1 LEALTAVARATPTP
15 VIASGGIASP
25 DHVRAVARIGGV
37 EAAIIGRALY
47 QGTLTLREAIDAAEG
62 VR

>member
-1 LEALTAVARATPTP
+1 
-15 VIASGGIASP
+15 
-25 DHVRAVARIGGV
+25 VARIGGV